1 MTVTDQAIYWEHLTN
16 KMPPL
21 DRDLVWLT
29 SVVVGAMSHALHG
42 MPGFSM
48 VGYEDSTGLNQ
59 NFIDL
64 KLDGERTIR
73 LSVNYSPD

>member
-1 MTVTDQAIYWEHLTN
+1 MNASEVYWERLDVE
-16 KMPPL
+16 MPPL
-21 DRDLVWLT
+21 DHDLVWLT

-48 VGYEDSTGLNQ
+48 TGYEDGLGLNQ

-73 LSVNYSPD
+73 LTVDYSPD